1 MHILLTDV
9 LTCPRCGPQYGLI
22 LLADDVRE
30 RRVYEGVLGCPNC
43 REQFPIRQGGASLG
57 AAPLLAR
64 DPDEERAQRLAALM
78 GATQG
83 MVLVVGPASA
93 DAALMA
99 DMLTDAEIITSA
111 WGVENAAPAD
121 EIAGVSRL
129 GFDGG
134 TMPLTNAKVHGVALT
149 GDAAGALLEEGVRVL
164 SPLGRLVLEPA
175 PADAPERLRAAGL
188 RVLAR
193 DTERLVAGRQG

>member
-9 LTCPRCGPQYGLI
+9 LTCPRCGPRYGLI

-57 AAPLLAR
+57 AAPFLAPH
-64 DPDEERAQRLAALM
+64 PDEERAQRLAALM

-93 DAALMA
+93 DASIIA
-99 DMLTDAEIITSA
+99 DMLTDAEVIA
-111 WGVENAAPAD
+111 CGWGVSDGVVAE
-121 EIAGVSRL
+121 EIPGVSRL
-129 GFDGG
+129 GFDGVI
-134 TMPLTNAKVHGVALT
+134 MPLTNSKVHGVALT
-149 GDAAGALLEEGVRVL
+149 GDASSVLLEEGARVL

-175 PADAPERLRAAGL
+175 PDGAEERLRSVGF
-188 RVLAR
+188 RVLAQ
-193 DTERLVAGRQG
+193 DAERIVARAG